1 MQNRSFRLAF
11 PLLLMLSSCSMQHNI
26 NKMSG
31 VYRAIWMTPNEL
43 KENIHETLIL
53 YNNQTYIMLCPSAGY
68 QYRGFWSYTE
78 SKQIKLTSSPLT
90 PALTLLDRLEG
101 GYAAGAPNF
110 SLSIVDKNTLSKART
125 IVYYKRFSKVQR
137 HKNTN
142 YGSIDIADY
151 RKLNTHKYQKMAG
164 VYEYKPSAPDTSN
177 PNPIYL
183 ILRPSGKCLTMQ
195 RHHTNDWGEWLY
207 TSPRTLL
214 FTTYV
219 EEDTTSVFNNRTVHV
234 VNKNVLQLDQ
244 PDSIVFTRVK
254 TRLF

>member
-1 MQNRSFRLAF
+1 MQNRSLFVAF

-31 VYRAIWMTPNEL
+31 VYRAIWMTPDEL

-53 YNNQTYIMLCPSAGY
+53 YNNQTYILLRPSSGY

-101 GYAAGAPNF
+101 GDAASAPNF
-110 SLSIVDKNTLSKART
+110 CLSIVDKNTLSKART

-183 ILRPSGKCLTMQ
+183 ILRPSGELITIQ
-195 RHHTNDWGEWLY
+195 RHRANRWGKWLC
-207 TSPRTLL
+207 TSPRTIQ
-214 FTTYV
+214 FTMRF
-219 EEDTTSVFNNRTVHV
+219 ERDTSLILNNRTVHV